1 MRRIIVSI
9 FLLLALGYSL
19 IGNPAIA
26 YRNYKLKN
34 AILSVDSGQT
44 ISLNDITPYEWD
56 TVYTFDPY
64 TSRQEIEEIIGF
76 KSRYIKETV
85 SEGMVQLLFVKG
97 DSVAASVCGY
107 ADNLGYR
114 VEFNGAIDYAD
125 EAEFSVSKN
134 EGIVALIKTE
144 K

>member
-1 MRRIIVSI
+1 MRRIIVAI

-34 AILSVDSGQT
+34 AILSVGSVEAVT
-44 ISLNDITPYEWD
+44 LNDITPYKWD
-56 TVYTFDPY
+56 TVYTFAPY
-64 TSRQEIEEIIGF
+64 TSRQAIEEIIGF
-76 KSRYIKETV
+76 KSRYVKETV

-97 DSVAASVCGY
+97 DSVVASVCGY

-114 VEFNGAIDYAD
+114 VEFSGAIDYTE
-125 EAEFSVSKN
+125 EAKFSVSKN